1 MKKTLSLLCAACI
14 AVGMQAQTYMVN
26 DFESGLNGANAAWGG
41 TAELIDNPCSS
52 SDNSSTKVL
61 KVVSTEYA
69 NVAIPLNLPEGKTLA
84 DYTGVRLQLA
94 VLEGSENITWVG
106 NELGLV
112 DNDTQEKTFQVAQ
125 NSWGDATYN
134 TWMSLDFNFDE
145 TILATYLDGNH
156 TSTSLLIKVG
166 RQAFNYAIDNIR
178 LIEKEQVADP
188 NTIFTFETM
197 DLGTTPRCGMP
208 WSGSCEVAENPYTTG
223 INTSSKALK
232 VNGGECSPV
241 TFTEALPA
249 GKTWNDYSGIKL
261 QVCFLESGFEWCPIE
276 MGIRTDGG
284 SHIKFG
290 YTVDASTGQ
299 EGAGIGDYTPGEWLD
314 VELKIDQAMITDEAK
329 SVRTMY
335 LRLMKSDL
343 SYLYD
348 NLVLIPSSSTGAVS
362 EVVTDDVKVYGANG
376 CINVDLQKD
385 MQVTVYS
392 VDGRIISS
400 QMLSSG
406 RHTVEVPKG
415 IYIVNRTKVAV
426 F

>member
-61 KVVSTEYA
+61 KVVSTEFA

-156 TSTSLLIKVG
+156 ASTSLLIKVG

-197 DLGTTPRCGMP
+197 DLGATPRCGMP

-232 VNGGECSPV
+232 ANV
-241 TFTEALPA
+241 LPLR
-249 GKTWNDYSGIKL
+249 L
-261 QVCFLESGFEWCPIE
+261 QRLFLLVKRGMIILESSCKSAFW
-276 MGIRTDGG
+276 
-284 SHIKFG
+284 K
-290 YTVDASTGQ
+290 VASSGVLLRWVFVPMVAHTSSLV
-299 EGAGIGDYTPGEWLD
+299 I
-314 VELKIDQAMITDEAK
+314 
-329 SVRTMY
+329 
-335 LRLMKSDL
+335 RLMQVPDKKA
-343 SYLYD
+343 
-348 NLVLIPSSSTGAVS
+348 LVSA
-362 EVVTDDVKVYGANG
+362 
-376 CINVDLQKD
+376 
-385 MQVTVYS
+385 
-392 VDGRIISS
+392 II
-400 QMLSSG
+400 LRASG
-406 RHTVEVPKG
+406 WT
-415 IYIVNRTKVAV
+415 
-426 F
+426 

>member
-61 KVVSTEYA
+61 KVVSTEFA

-156 TSTSLLIKVG
+156 ASTSLLI
-166 RQAFNYAIDNIR
+166 NN
-178 LIEKEQVADP
+178 
-188 NTIFTFETM
+188 
-197 DLGTTPRCGMP
+197 
-208 WSGSCEVAENPYTTG
+208 
-223 INTSSKALK
+223 INT
-232 VNGGECSPV
+232 
-241 TFTEALPA
+241 
-249 GKTWNDYSGIKL
+249 
-261 QVCFLESGFEWCPIE
+261 
-276 MGIRTDGG
+276 
-284 SHIKFG
+284 FG
-290 YTVDASTGQ
+290 YFYRMTTARQHLRRNDSS
-299 EGAGIGDYTPGEWLD
+299 IYTIHSHLH
-314 VELKIDQAMITDEAK
+314 IF
-329 SVRTMY
+329 
-335 LRLMKSDL
+335 
-343 SYLYD
+343 
-348 NLVLIPSSSTGAVS
+348 
-362 EVVTDDVKVYGANG
+362 
-376 CINVDLQKD
+376 LQ
-385 MQVTVYS
+385 
-392 VDGRIISS
+392 
-400 QMLSSG
+400 
-406 RHTVEVPKG
+406 
-415 IYIVNRTKVAV
+415 IYIDTTIGSVNFHIIGYHLRNSTSRRAGDQDQIVIQIR
-426 F
+426 

>member
-61 KVVSTEYA
+61 KVVSTEFA

-156 TSTSLLIKVG
+156 
-166 RQAFNYAIDNIR
+166 AI
-178 LIEKEQVADP
+178 V
-188 NTIFTFETM
+188 
-197 DLGTTPRCGMP
+197 
-208 WSGSCEVAENPYTTG
+208 
-223 INTSSKALK
+223 
-232 VNGGECSPV
+232 
-241 TFTEALPA
+241 
-249 GKTWNDYSGIKL
+249 
-261 QVCFLESGFEWCPIE
+261 QVC
-276 MGIRTDGG
+276 
-284 SHIKFG
+284 
-290 YTVDASTGQ
+290 
-299 EGAGIGDYTPGEWLD
+299 
-314 VELKIDQAMITDEAK
+314 
-329 SVRTMY
+329 
-335 LRLMKSDL
+335 
-343 SYLYD
+343 
-348 NLVLIPSSSTGAVS
+348 
-362 EVVTDDVKVYGANG
+362 
-376 CINVDLQKD
+376 
-385 MQVTVYS
+385 
-392 VDGRIISS
+392 
-400 QMLSSG
+400 
-406 RHTVEVPKG
+406 
-415 IYIVNRTKVAV
+415 
-426 F
+426 